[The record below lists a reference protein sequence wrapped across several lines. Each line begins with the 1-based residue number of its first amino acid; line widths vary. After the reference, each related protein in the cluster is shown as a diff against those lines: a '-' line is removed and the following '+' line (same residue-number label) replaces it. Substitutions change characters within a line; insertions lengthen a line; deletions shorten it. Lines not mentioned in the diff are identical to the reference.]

1 MVKRLDGLYH
11 YCTACR
17 EIEKNFKKLP
27 TTATVFKDRV
37 VFFRFNPY
45 KPCESY
51 LYKVDINSKNTGQ
64 LSVNVIDS

>member
-1 MVKRLDGLYH
+1 MIKRIDGIYH
-11 YCTACR
+11 YCGACR

-27 TTATVFKDRV
+27 TTATIFSDYV

-51 LYKVDINSKNTGQ
+51 LYKIK
-64 LSVNVIDS
+64 I